1 MSNGMKKSKII
12 AIIIF
17 IIAAA
22 AVLYFAY
29 GVVKKR
35 YMSPA
40 KNAGTSSSATQ
51 NQAGSQTDNQNV
63 DQSGDNQVSTPSE
76 VDNTAP
82 TNGQPDVQ
90 SADCDNNCAQYK
102 DNADNLKYC
111 QEVCGITPV
120 KPKNSEEDCA
130 NLSGLDK
137 DSCWRDLAVS
147 KKDFAI
153 CDKISD
159 AKLQKVCRNRVT
171 EEVLN

>member
-1 MSNGMKKSKII
+1 MKKSKII
-12 AIIIF
+12 LISIF

-22 AVLYFAY
+22 AIVYFAY

-35 YMSPA
+35 YL
-40 KNAGTSSSATQ
+40 GTNTKSFDINNSENQ
-51 NQAGSQTDNQNV
+51 NQANNPST
-63 DQSGDNQVSTPSE
+63 DQSDGDQAVTPE
-76 VDNTAP
+76 IDNTVP
-82 TNGQPDVQ
+82 TNGQPNVQ
-90 SADCDNNCAQYK
+90 SADCDNNCANFK

-111 QEVCGITPV
+111 QEVCGDRPV
-120 KPKNSEEDCA
+120 APKDSETQCE
-130 NLSGLDK
+130 NLAGLEK

-159 AKLQKVCRNRVT
+159 AKLKKVCRNRVT